1 MEWVALL
8 LLIVLWRAHASRLNA
23 LRETL
28 ERQEESIRLL
38 TRRVFELE
46 TDGVQSAPAPEPSP
60 EAAPEP
66 APEPVST
73 LQTDLPAETAAEP
86 VTGEPVYAAREAME
100 PAPLEPAGPTIEE
113 RLRGRLQNVEWEAL
127 IGGSWLNAIGV
138 LVLVVGISLFLGY
151 ALTQFGPLGKI
162 SIGAAVSAVM
172 IAAGVVIER
181 RERYVIFGRG
191 LLAGGWA
198 ALYFTAY
205 AAYAVD
211 AARVIYSPL
220 AAGILLLAA
229 ACGMIAHSLR
239 YRSQNLT
246 LLAYF
251 TAFFALQISAMPVFS
266 IAASVP
272 LAISLLTISRYLGWI
287 NVPLVGMVLTYFTFA
302 FRFDANLLGPTA
314 GSATLYTYWLAFE
327 IHDLLKLRSGA
338 ARGFRELTV
347 FPLNAMLFL
356 GTAMMTIPPASPIQS
371 AYFLATAGAVFLST
385 TVLRMKW
392 KAALIPEPLPI
403 ARLLAQSHKI
413 AVSFAAA
420 LFGGSLHKRFDG
432 PAATIGM
439 LMEAQLLILAGL
451 RFSERYFR
459 YTGAAAF
466 LAAILGMLSRENDF
480 GKLSLAGHVFAGW
493 VPYAVCIAAQ
503 LYFNRWLT
511 REGPYFT
518 WGSALLLIIS
528 AAEFSNHTWAGV
540 LWAAL
545 AFALVETAIRTGK
558 SEFRYQAMLAGA
570 LAFFALWFV
579 TLSAQPAQAL
589 ESAAAGGC
597 GAAFFYLAAFRLHRR
612 AEPALM
618 RDAAAVFASL
628 IASLALW
635 QALPAVLVAP
645 AWGLLGLILLETG
658 FAARLRYTIWQG
670 HALILA
676 ALVRLFFAN
685 FPALSESAGI
695 SHRVL
700 TVVPLLVL
708 VWHAWRRSNDDPE
721 FAGKLAAR
729 LYSWAGVIVLGSLLR
744 FEMGRMLVV
753 LGWAAL
759 MVLLLRLGW
768 KSAIKDFLY
777 QAYALAALTFFRG
790 WATNFDSTETWLGM
804 PASIATGVLTIAA
817 FHAAEFLTPRDSAK
831 PRSAFAL
838 MGSAL
843 LGILL
848 YYQISGSL
856 LTIAWGTQATGMILA
871 GFAARERILRLA
883 GLSMFL
889 LCVLKLFLY
898 DLRNLDTL
906 SRILSFIVLGL
917 VLMGASWLY
926 MRFREKIQ
934 RYL

>member
-1 MEWVALL
+1 MEWIPLV

-23 LRETL
+23 LRETI
-28 ERQEESIRLL
+28 EKHEESIRLL

-46 TDGVQSAPAPEPSP
+46 TAGVHVPPAPTPEPPAEPDPGIQTEPPAGAVPPPAIEDSAYAAI
-60 EAAPEP
+60 EAAPP
-66 APEPVST
+66 A
-73 LQTDLPAETAAEP
+73 
-86 VTGEPVYAAREAME
+86 
-100 PAPLEPAGPTIEE
+100 PAGPTIQE
-113 RLRGRLQNVEWEAL
+113 RLRGRLRSVEWEAL

-151 ALTQFGPLGKI
+151 ALTQFGPSGKI
-162 SIGAAVSAVM
+162 SIGAAVSIFM
-172 IAAGVVIER
+172 IAGGVLMER
-181 RERYVIFGRG
+181 RERFVIFGRG

-220 AAGILLLAA
+220 AGGILLLAA

-251 TAFFALQISAMPVFS
+251 TAFLALQISEMSIFS

-272 LAISLLTISRYLGWI
+272 LSISLLTISRFLGWI
-287 NVPLVGMVLTYFTFA
+287 NVPLAGMALTYFTFA
-302 FRFDANLLGPTA
+302 FRFDANVLGATA
-314 GSATLYTYWLAFE
+314 GSAALYTYWLAFE
-327 IHDLLKLRSGA
+327 IHDLLKLRAGA
-338 ARGFRELTV
+338 ARGFRELTM

-356 GTAMMTIPPASPIQS
+356 GTAMMTIPPASPIKS
-371 AYFLATAGAVFLST
+371 AYFLATAGSVFLAST
-385 TVLRMKW
+385 ILRLRW
-392 KAALIPEPLPI
+392 KAALIPQPPAI
-403 ARLLAQSHKI
+403 ARLLAQSHRI
-413 AVSFAAA
+413 AVSFATA
-420 LFGGSLHKRFDG
+420 LFGWSLQKRFDG

-451 RFSERYFR
+451 RFREPYFR
-459 YTGAAAF
+459 YAGAAAF
-466 LAAILGMLSRENDF
+466 LAAIAGMLYRENDF
-480 GKLSLAGHVFAGW
+480 GRLSLAGHIFGGW
-493 VPYAVCIAAQ
+493 VPYAVCLAAQ
-503 LYFNRWLT
+503 LYFNRRLT

-518 WGSALLLIIS
+518 WGASLLLVIT
-528 AAEFSNHTWAGV
+528 AAEFSNHIWTGV
-540 LWAAL
+540 LWAVL
-545 AFALVETAIRTGK
+545 AFALLEVAIRTRK
-558 SEFRYQAMLAGA
+558 SEFRYQAILTGV
-570 LAFFALWFV
+570 LAFLALWFV
-579 TLSAQPAQAL
+579 TLSAQPAHAL
-589 ESAAAGGC
+589 EGAAAGGC

-618 RDAAAVFASL
+618 RDAAAVFATL
-628 IASLALW
+628 IAALALW
-635 QALPAVLVAP
+635 QALPAVLAAP

-670 HALILA
+670 HTLIFA

-685 FPALSESAGI
+685 FPVLTETAGI

-708 VWHAWRRSNDDPE
+708 VWHAWRRSNSDPE
-721 FAGKLAAR
+721 LAGRLAAR
-729 LYSWAGVIVLGSLLR
+729 LYSWAGIIVLGSLLR

-759 MVLLLRLGW
+759 MVVLLRLGW
-768 KSAIKDFLY
+768 KLESRDFLY
-777 QAYALAALTFFRG
+777 QSYALAALTFFRG
-790 WATNFDSTETWLGM
+790 WATNFDSADTWLGLS
-804 PASIATGVLTIAA
+804 AGAATGVLTIAA
-817 FHAAEFLTPRDSAK
+817 FHAAEFLSPRESAR
-831 PRSAFAL
+831 PRAAFAL

-856 LTIAWGTQATGMILA
+856 LTIAWGAQATGMILA
-871 GFAARERILRLA
+871 GFAARERVLRLA
-883 GLSMFL
+883 GLFMFL